1 MELINVPQLI
11 TQILGFLV
19 MLWLLGRFAWKPLL
33 QSLEDRRQKIAGDIG
48 AAEKA
53 RADMESLKVDFE
65 TRIREIESTA
75 RGRIAEAAREG
86 EKLASQIVE
95 EGRARAREQFE
106 KATTDFARER
116 EKALVEMRA
125 QIVQTVALA
134 TEKVIHER
142 LDDAGH
148 RKLIERF
155 VDEVEAVQ

>member
-33 QSLEDRRQKIAGDIG
+33 QSLDDRRQKIAGDIG
-48 AAEKA
+48 AA
-53 RADMESLKVDFE
+53 
-65 TRIREIESTA
+65 
-75 RGRIAEAAREG
+75 
-86 EKLASQIVE
+86 
-95 EGRARAREQFE
+95 
-106 KATTDFARER
+106 

>member
-33 QSLEDRRQKIAGDIG
+33 QSLDDRRQKIAGDIG

-53 RADMESLKVDFE
+53 RADMESLKADFE

-106 KATTDFARER
+106 KATADFARER

>member
-53 RADMESLKVDFE
+53 RADMESLKADFE

-106 KATTDFARER
+106 KATADFARER
-116 EKALVEMRA
+116 EK
-125 QIVQTVALA
+125 
-134 TEKVIHER
+134 
-142 LDDAGH
+142 
-148 RKLIERF
+148 
-155 VDEVEAVQ
+155 